1 MLGAKGRNQKGLSTV
16 NVVLEA
22 ISSADR
28 DAAEANQ
35 SRYLHQVGV
44 LKCDQSAEV
53 SPAMELKF
61 LLRAF

>member
-1 MLGAKGRNQKGLSTV
+1 MLGGKGRSQKGFNTV

-28 DAAEANQ
+28 EAAEANK

-44 LKCDQSAEV
+44 LKCDQAAEA
-53 SPAMELKF
+53 SRTGF
-61 LLRAF
+61 